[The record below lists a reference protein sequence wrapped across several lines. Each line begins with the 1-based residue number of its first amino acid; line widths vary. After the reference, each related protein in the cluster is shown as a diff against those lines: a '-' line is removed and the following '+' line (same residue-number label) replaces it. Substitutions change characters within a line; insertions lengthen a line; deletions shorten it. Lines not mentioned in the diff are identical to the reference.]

1 MEPDMLDHLFR
12 PLDLGPVTIPCRI
25 VSTAH
30 QTMLARGHVV
40 SDELLAYHE
49 ARLRGGAGLIIMEAA
64 AVEPSGLLS
73 DTETM
78 MAGYLPRTLDGYR
91 QLKRLAAPHGAGVFV
106 QLFHGGREQHSPG
119 PRPVVVSSAAV
130 PSTRYHTEPRALTT
144 AEVEGVIEAFARCAA
159 IAAEGG
165 LDGIEISAAHNYLP
179 AQFFTPETNDRQD
192 RFAEP
197 ARFLTEVIAAARP
210 AAPGLA
216 LGVRLTAD
224 APAAR
229 AVALSL
235 AGLIDF
241 VHLTVGD
248 SATHVGAA
256 GIVPPPPWP
265 RNMVAAATGPYRG
278 LGYPIIATGRIVEPA
293 DADQIIASGK
303 ADAVGMNRALIT
315 DPDMPAKARS
325 GELASVIRCIGCNV
339 CIEHYHAGSPIACA
353 QNPRTGRERH
363 LPRPARTSSPRR
375 VVVVGGGPAGLAAAA
390 EAAAGGHDVVLYEA
404 TQRLG
409 GQVALASAAPGHQEL
424 AETMLSNYRHLLG
437 RANVR
442 IELGVRAE
450 LAVIRDAGADCVVV
464 ATGARPYA
472 GRAELA
478 GVPVLS
484 AWDVLAGARRP
495 GRVVIADWGGDSVAL
510 DCAEVLAG
518 EGAEVTLA
526 TGALVAGEGLH
537 QYVRSSYLG
546 RLHRAGVRFENHQ
559 ALAGASGGRVHFGN
573 VFAPELSKSIEA
585 EVLILSLGRVPAD
598 SLPGSLTGAGIAHRK
613 AGDCC
618 SPRGIEEAVLEGTL
632 AMREL
637 LELPAGAAPSRP
649 LGLTPGPSPRSAP
662 APGCR

>member
-1 MEPDMLDHLFR
+1 
-12 PLDLGPVTIPCRI
+12 
-25 VSTAH
+25 
-30 QTMLARGHVV
+30 
-40 SDELLAYHE
+40 
-49 ARLRGGAGLIIMEAA
+49 
-64 AVEPSGLLS
+64 
-73 DTETM
+73 
-78 MAGYLPRTLDGYR
+78 
-91 QLKRLAAPHGAGVFV
+91 
-106 QLFHGGREQHSPG
+106 
-119 PRPVVVSSAAV
+119 
-130 PSTRYHTEPRALTT
+130 
-144 AEVEGVIEAFARCAA
+144 
-159 IAAEGG
+159 
-165 LDGIEISAAHNYLP
+165 
-179 AQFFTPETNDRQD
+179 
-192 RFAEP
+192 
-197 ARFLTEVIAAARP
+197 
-210 AAPGLA
+210 
-216 LGVRLTAD
+216 
-224 APAAR
+224 
-229 AVALSL
+229 
-235 AGLIDF
+235 
-241 VHLTVGD
+241 
-248 SATHVGAA
+248 
-256 GIVPPPPWP
+256 
-265 RNMVAAATGPYRG
+265 
-278 LGYPIIATGRIVEPA
+278 
-293 DADQIIASGK
+293 
-303 ADAVGMNRALIT
+303 
-315 DPDMPAKARS
+315 
-325 GELASVIRCIGCNV
+325 
-339 CIEHYHAGSPIACA
+339 
-353 QNPRTGRERH
+353 
-363 LPRPARTSSPRR
+363 
-375 VVVVGGGPAGLAAAA
+375 LAAAA

-450 LAVIRDAGADCVVV
+450 LAVIRDAGAECVVV